1 MVSGE
6 RFMITMKLGV
16 TDKTECAA
24 AAKDRI
30 VSLSDCSHE
39 ENEVELGEHSFCILD
54 SQFLRN

>member
-1 MVSGE
+1 
-6 RFMITMKLGV
+6 MITMKLGV

-39 ENEVELGEHSFCILD
+39 ENVS
-54 SQFLRN
+54 